1 MTNQTLLWLL
11 LAFPL
16 ASFLLIVLLT
26 NKNKALSHTVAV
38 GAALLNFVVAMTLVF
53 RALKFDLH
61 HLAETPFSSVI
72 NWLPLGEG
80 FFTIGLRLDPLSTF
94 TLFFVGWTV
103 QMIFRYSVGYH
114 N

>member
-38 GAALLNFVVAMTLVF
+38 V
-53 RALKFDLH
+53 
-61 HLAETPFSSVI
+61 P
-72 NWLPLGEG
+72 PEG
-80 FFTIGLRLDPLSTF
+80 GQVSP
-94 TLFFVGWTV
+94 
-103 QMIFRYSVGYH
+103 
-114 N
+114 